1 MSISEVKLPHARNYV
16 HELYLKPKIGTY
28 GFYVV
33 GAAWKVLLDSLTRD
47 VMCNILL
54 NVVVQGSLDMKV

>member
-33 GAAWKVLLDSLTRD
+33 GAAWKVLLDTLYKGCD
-47 VMCNILL
+47 V
-54 NVVVQGSLDMKV
+54 